1 MTLTFNIELA
11 QQLVESKD
19 TFPVDLDLA
28 WGWLGYSK
36 KDKALDTLKSYFVE
50 GEDFVFH
57 RSGEWSQ
64 GGRSRNLYLLTVN
77 CLKEFGMIARTSQG
91 KEIRKYFLEC
101 EKIAK
106 QKTISNT
113 PQTYI
118 EALKALV
125 ASEEAKEQLKLQN
138 SILENQVNELED
150 DNERQAEIID
160 ELYNYSSI
168 IRIAKFNQVNEKT
181 FNWRKLKSTSE
192 VLGLDI
198 LQAPCQ
204 RYVTKNLYHRDAWK
218 TAYPEYLL
226 PQVTDIVKV
235 D

>member
-11 QQLVESKD
+11 QQLVESED
-19 TFPVDLDLA
+19 TFPVNLDDA
-28 WGWLGYSK
+28 AIWLGYSR
-36 KDKALDTLKSYFVE
+36 KDSAVDSLKSYFEE
-50 GEDFVFH
+50 GIDFSTSN
-57 RSGEWSQ
+57 RKTSQ
-64 GGRSRNLYLLTVN
+64 GGRPSRSYFLTVS
-77 CLKEFGMIARTSQG
+77 CFKELGMLCKTSQG
-91 KEIRKYFLEC
+91 KQIRKYFLEC

-106 QKTISNT
+106 QKALSNT

-125 ASEEAKEQLKLQN
+125 VSEEAKEQLKLQN
-138 SILENQVNELED
+138 SILESQVSDLEED
-150 DNERQAEIID
+150 VQRQAEIVD

-181 FNWRKLKSTSE
+181 FSWRKLKSTSE

-198 LQAPCQ
+198 LQAPCP
-204 RYVTKNLYHRDAWK
+204 RYVTKNLYSHEAWK
-218 TAYPEYLL
+218 VAYPEYLL
-226 PQVTDIVKV
+226 PQVTDLVKV